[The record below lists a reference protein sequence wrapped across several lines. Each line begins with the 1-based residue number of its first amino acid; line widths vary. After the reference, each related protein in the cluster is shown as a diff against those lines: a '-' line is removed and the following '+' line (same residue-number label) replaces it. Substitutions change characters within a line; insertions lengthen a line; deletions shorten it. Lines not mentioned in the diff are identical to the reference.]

1 MKSSLEGSCSSRS
14 QQASTSWGGT
24 SGTWSSLWGRR
35 ERVRPSEQSPGVLPG
50 KEKPTETAPKCPP
63 ALGAVGKAAQSLTGW
78 TLPSPSCLGD
88 EGCQPRSC
96 PIHPGRQRTRSS
108 HSPLAS
114 GTSRSGAARIP
125 SASRPEPPRTRP
137 AQSKHR
143 VGGRPS
149 RNPALLP
156 GDSEAQPQL
165 GAPGKPSRP
174 HSPRGDR
181 DVPVLTTASRK
192 LTQRASSGRVSQNCR
207 NSARPMGCLS
217 HRLW

>member
-1 MKSSLEGSCSSRS
+1 MSRAQGSCRGRRNPQKRPPSAHLLWEQWEKQRSRS
-14 QQASTSWGGT
+14 RGGLCPLPPAWVTRAASLVAVPSTPAGSEPAPLT
-24 SGTWSSLWGRR
+24 HLWLQ
-35 ERVRPSEQSPGVLPG
+35 VLLDQVLP
-50 KEKPTETAPKCPP
+50 AF
-63 ALGAVGKAAQSLTGW
+63 
-78 TLPSPSCLGD
+78 LPLLV
-88 EGCQPRSC
+88 RS
-96 PIHPGRQRTRSS
+96 HLVPG
-108 HSPLAS
+108 L
-114 GTSRSGAARIP
+114 
-125 SASRPEPPRTRP
+125 
-137 AQSKHR
+137 HR
-143 VGGRPS
+143 ANTVRGRPS

>member
-1 MKSSLEGSCSSRS
+1 MSRAQGSCRGRRNPQKQPPGAQLLWEQWEKQRSR
-14 QQASTSWGGT
+14 SWGG
-24 SGTWSSLWGRR
+24 LC
-35 ERVRPSEQSPGVLPG
+35 PL
-50 KEKPTETAPKCPP
+50 PP
-63 ALGAVGKAAQSLTGW
+63 AWVTR
-78 TLPSPSCLGD
+78 C
-88 EGCQPRSC
+88 CQPCSC
-96 PIHPGRQRTRSS
+96 SIHPGRQRTRSS

-143 VGGRPS
+143 RGQAQQEPS
-149 RNPALLP
+149 PAARRQRGPAPAGNPRKAL
-156 GDSEAQPQL
+156 
-165 GAPGKPSRP
+165 SRP
-174 HSPRGDR
+174 HSPGGGDR